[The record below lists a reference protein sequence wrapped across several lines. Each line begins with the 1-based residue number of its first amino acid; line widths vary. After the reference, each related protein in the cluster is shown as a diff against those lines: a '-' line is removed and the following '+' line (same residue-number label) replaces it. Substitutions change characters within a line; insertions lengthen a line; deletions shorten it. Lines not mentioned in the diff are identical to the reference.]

1 MRWTDLV
8 QLAWTT
14 IRSNKLRT
22 GITVAIIA
30 LGIMALVGIITAI
43 QAMNQSLRES
53 FSTMGANSFN
63 IRFKERTFFMGGN
76 RRAKVEMEK
85 KGAKKVT
92 RKSNEG
98 RVITYREAL
107 AFKQRFKFPASVSI
121 SLRGGFSETVQYITE
136 GKVDKTNPNISMQGG
151 DENYLNLNG
160 YKLAAGRN
168 LSELDVETG
177 RNVVILGSGVVEKC
191 FNGNPLKAIDK
202 RVKIGG
208 LPYRVIGA
216 LEAKGASAFLNLD
229 NVVITSYNHI
239 RRLPTAGTT
248 FSIGVM
254 VNDPALLEEAVG
266 QSTGLFRN
274 VRRLDITENDNFAID
289 KSDAL
294 AEQFIK
300 FLGGI
305 SGAAAV
311 IGLITLIGAAIGLM
325 NIMLV
330 AVTERTKEVGLSKA
344 MGATGQNIRR
354 QFLYESVIISLLGA
368 FFGILLGVVVGNL
381 FSIILKTGFVIP
393 WVWVGAGVVICFFTG
408 LLAGLYPASK
418 ASKLDPI
425 VALRYE

>member
-1 MRWTDLV
+1 MQWIDLV
-8 QLAWTT
+8 SLAWTT

-30 LGIMALVGIITAI
+30 LGIMALIGIITAI

-63 IRFKERTFFMGGN
+63 IRYKERTFFLGGGN
-76 RRAKVEMEK
+76 RRTVEKTK
-85 KGAKKVT
+85 KGAEKKA
-92 RKSNEG
+92 RSSSEG
-98 RVITYREAL
+98 RVITYHEAL
-107 AFKQRFKFPASVSI
+107 AFKEAFDFPGAVSI

-136 GKVDKTNPNISMQGG
+136 GKTDKTNPNISMQGG
-151 DENYLNLNG
+151 DENYLELNG
-160 YKLAAGRN
+160 YKFAAGRN
-168 LSELDVETG
+168 FSELDIATG
-177 RNVVILGSGVVEKC
+177 RNVVVLGSGVVEKC
-191 FNGNPLKAIDK
+191 FGGNATKAIDK
-202 RVKIGG
+202 TVKIGG
-208 LPYRVIGA
+208 IPYLVIGA

-229 NVVITSYNHI
+229 NIAVTSYNNV
-239 RRLPTAGTT
+239 RRLPGASNTY
-248 FSIGVM
+248 SIGVM
-254 VNDPALLEEAVG
+254 VADQKLLEEAVG
-266 QSTGLFRN
+266 QATGILRS
-274 VRRLDITENDNFAID
+274 VRKLDVLEEDNFAID

-305 SGAAAV
+305 SGAAAA

-344 MGATGQNIRR
+344 IGATGKSIRQ
-354 QFLYESVIISLLGA
+354 QFLYESIIISLLGA
-368 FFGILLGVVVGNL
+368 GFGILSGVLIGNL
-381 FSIILKTGFVIP
+381 FSIILKTGFVVP
-393 WVWVGAGVVICFFTG
+393 WVWIGAGVVICFLTG

-418 ASKLDPI
+418 ASRLDPI